1 MKIEEIVYDTARE
14 VFDVTGK
21 INIATIFLFCYQKG
35 AVEFAELL
43 YCEDKEA
50 FIKSLNEQYKE
61 YEIDFS
67 INLQDRNIKSAFH
80 KTIEKVKQVFDK
92 DGFHKAVFK
101 KDDMALAVVD
111 LTQHPIFNKKDL
123 KIEDF
128 KKQFNQ

>member
-1 MKIEEIVYDTARE
+1 

-35 AVEFAELL
+35 AMEFAELL
-43 YCEDKEA
+43 YCDNKEE

-67 INLQDRNIKSAFH
+67 INLQDRNINSAFH

-92 DGFHKAVFK
+92 DGFHKAVFER
-101 KDDMALAVVD
+101 DEYALVIAKM
-111 LTQHPIFNKKDL
+111 TKHPIFNKKDL

-128 KKQFNQ
+128 KKQLNKN